1 MNPARR
7 RAGTMRFSRG
17 RETKR
22 RTTMI
27 DVSAQMPVPL
37 DDELASAQ
45 APWLTGKV
53 ALVAGGGLS
62 GPEGGV
68 GFAFA
73 WLAARSGAAVAV
85 LDRDEAAGQ
94 RTADAIRAAGGEAEV
109 FLVDI
114 TDDMSVQT
122 AVVSVYERFGRID
135 VVADSIGGGGGQGIF
150 DVSVDIFDTA
160 MAVNFTS
167 AWYLMRHV
175 QQYMTE
181 GGSIVTVS
189 SGAAEGRGPGSPYA
203 IAKTAL
209 EKLTIGAAGALAPRG
224 IRVNCVRVG
233 MIWGAFAAR
242 GLSQEQRERR
252 RQNVAMKTEGNVWDI
267 ASAAFFLSTPQA
279 RWISGQVIAVDG
291 GGFAPRDM
299 GQAGSGNTRSAR

>member
-1 MNPARR
+1 MTDD
-7 RAGTMRFSRG
+7 AG
-17 RETKR
+17 
-22 RTTMI
+22 
-27 DVSAQMPVPL
+27 QMPVPL
-37 DDELASAQ
+37 DDELATAQ
-45 APWLTGKV
+45 PPWLTGKV

-85 LDRDEAAGQ
+85 LDRDTAAGQ
-94 RTADAIRAAGGEAEV
+94 RTVDAIRDAGGEAEAFV
-109 FLVDI
+109 VDI
-114 TDDMSVQT
+114 TDDESVET
-122 AVVSVYERFGRID
+122 VVKQVHERFGRID

-150 DVSVDIFDTA
+150 DVAGDIWDKA
-160 MAVNFTS
+160 MAVNLTS

-175 QQYMTE
+175 QSYMTK

-209 EKLTIGAAGALAPRG
+209 EKLTVGAAGALAPRG

-242 GLSQEQRERR
+242 GISQEQREVR

-279 RWISGQVIAVDG
+279 RWISGQVLAVDG

-299 GQAGSGNTRSAR
+299 GQAGSGIKRDAR